1 VVLDHV
7 PKNGRKVKAIYSLT
21 FFHFLPLFP
30 EMKKVAKNGR
40 KVKAIALFFYY
51 FYYFFLRG
59 VSTNKT
65 IIKNK

>member
-1 VVLDHV
+1 
-7 PKNGRKVKAIYSLT
+7 
-21 FFHFLPLFP
+21 
-30 EMKKVAKNGR
+30 MKKVAKNGR